1 MFLDVGVFTTVE
13 EHYLITLVLDDS
25 VRRIVCIIGNMMDP
39 GLKTIKDTAP
49 ESFIEV
55 NAV

>member
-1 MFLDVGVFTTVE
+1 LAILLDHEGRR
-13 EHYLITLVLDDS
+13 VLDDG
-25 VRRIVCIIGNMMDP
+25 VRRIVYIIGNMMDP

-49 ESFIEV
+49 ESLIEV